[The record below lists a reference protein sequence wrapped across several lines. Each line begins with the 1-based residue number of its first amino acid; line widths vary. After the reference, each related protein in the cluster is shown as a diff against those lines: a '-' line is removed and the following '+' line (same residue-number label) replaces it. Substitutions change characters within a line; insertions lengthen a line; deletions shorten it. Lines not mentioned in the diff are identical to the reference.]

1 MDVWKIKKNTGG
13 MKMKP
18 EEGVLL
24 VDKIQRHK
32 TLCSELNAIY
42 TKKNNDYGDAFSK
55 TYKDLGIV
63 SAITRISDKY
73 NRLCNLAL
81 SDKPMLVENETIV
94 DTLLDMAN
102 YCLMTIIELTGD
114 DE

>member
-1 MDVWKIKKNTGG
+1 
-13 MKMKP
+13 MKP

-32 TLCSELNAIY
+32 TLCLELNAIY

-73 NRLCNLAL
+73 NRLCSLAL
-81 SDKPMLVENETIV
+81 SDKPMMVNDENII

-102 YCLMTIIELTGD
+102 YCIMTVMELENED
-114 DE
+114 

>member
-1 MDVWKIKKNTGG
+1 
-13 MKMKP
+13 MKP
-18 EEGVLL
+18 AEGVLL
-24 VDKIQRHK
+24 VDKIQKHK
-32 TLCSELNAIY
+32 ALCAELNEIY

-73 NRLCNLAL
+73 NRLCSLAL
-81 SDKPMLVENETIV
+81 SDKPMMVNDENII

-102 YCLMTIIELTGD
+102 YCIMTVMELENED
-114 DE
+114 